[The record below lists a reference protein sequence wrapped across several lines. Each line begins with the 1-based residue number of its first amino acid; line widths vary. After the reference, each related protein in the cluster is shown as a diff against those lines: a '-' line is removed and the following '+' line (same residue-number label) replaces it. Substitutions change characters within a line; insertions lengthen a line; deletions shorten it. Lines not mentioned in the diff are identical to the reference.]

1 MSGKMRTLNVI
12 YNKSN
17 HFGLEK
23 DYEFIR
29 HAFSRAGYQIQS
41 VDPHEPPKIAD
52 INIHLEIPVYANVPW
67 ASVNIFLMNPEYY
80 VPEAFNGYLHGFDA
94 VVVRDKASY
103 ELLQDKIGP
112 KLRYMPFASMAAV
125 QDEVKVGLGIA
136 PQWLYVVGGS
146 KNKIAAAKKLLRVM
160 HEDDNKVLIICS
172 KPEELGV
179 VPANCT
185 VRSNIDGQELA
196 RLQRTHGG
204 HIILSEAEAFSHAA
218 AEARAA
224 GALQFSTQLPAI
236 TEYADDGMYSW
247 VSFAEV
253 APNGYYHQAVLDDDE
268 MLRGGWVAAQDRLK
282 NVNVSDRR
290 SAIKAERESAA
301 AAVEAWATWAKTLK
315 AAIALKQQLPP
326 VLLPADCPPIS
337 IVTPTYNRRKLIDIA
352 FHNLLWSDYPIE
364 KIEWVVVE
372 DSDDDA
378 LSSSDKIVQ
387 FGEHAKGLQLR
398 YIPLQ
403 SKRTIGEKRNIGCE
417 AAKNEIIVFMDDDD
431 HYPPTS
437 LRRRVAWL
445 TNSLQ
450 GASAVGCTMLAM
462 YDLLKGTSAVNVPPW
477 GLPLGARVSE
487 ASLAFKKSF
496 WEARKFSD
504 VGIAE
509 AELWL
514 TGRESEFLEIP
525 PQQLIVAFSHGG
537 NCSSRK
543 IPADTKPSCFW
554 GFPPDYLKFIH
565 GLAGM
570 KVELNTKQ

>member
-1 MSGKMRTLNVI
+1 MRTLNVI
-12 YNKSN
+12 YNKTN

-23 DYEFIR
+23 DYNFIR
-29 HAFSRAGYQIQS
+29 HCFSRAGYQIQS
-41 VDPHEPPKIAD
+41 VDPHEPPKMAD
-52 INIHLEIPVYANVPW
+52 INIHLEIPVYANIPW
-67 ASVNIFLMNPEYY
+67 ATVNILLMNPEYY

-94 VVVRDKASY
+94 VVVRDEASY
-103 ELLQDKIGP
+103 ELLRDKIGS
-112 KLRYMPFASMAAV
+112 LRYMPFASMAAV

-146 KNKIAAAKKLLRVM
+146 AKKLTAAKRLLHVM
-160 HEDDNKVLIICS
+160 KPEDQKVLIICA
-172 KPEELGV
+172 KPDELGPL
-179 VPANCT
+179 PANCT

-196 RLQRTHGG
+196 RLQRTYAG

-218 AEARAA
+218 AEARSA

-236 TEYADDGMYSW
+236 TEYAEGGMYVWTGEEAQRS
-247 VSFAEV
+247 A
-253 APNGYYHQAVLDDDE
+253 NGYFYETALGDNDV
-268 MLRGGWVAAQDRLK
+268 LRGAWAAAQERIKTVSTTDRK
-282 NVNVSDRR
+282 G
-290 SAIKAERESAA
+290 AINIERENAA
-301 AAVEAWATWAKTLK
+301 AAIHEWASWGTELK
-315 AAIALKQQLPP
+315 EGLKKKEQLPP
-326 VLLPADCPPIS
+326 VVLPADCPNIT

-352 FHNLLWSDYPIE
+352 FHNLLWSDYPID

-378 LSSSDKIVQ
+378 LASSDKIIQ
-387 FGEHAKGLQLR
+387 FGEHAKEMKLR
-398 YIPLQ
+398 YIPLKG
-403 SKRTIGEKRNIGCE
+403 KRTIGEKRNIGCE
-417 AAKNEIIVFMDDDD
+417 AASNDIIVFMDDDD

-445 TNSLQ
+445 TKSSS
-450 GASAVGCTMLAM
+450 GPSAVGCTMLAM

-509 AELWL
+509 AEDWL
-514 TGRESEFLEIP
+514 KGREQEFLEVP

-543 IPADTKPSCFW
+543 IPDDAKPSCFW

-570 KVELNTKQ
+570 KVEINGAGGRS